1 MGMWTWEQWQLDG
14 WNAGSSQDSVQS
26 GELHG
31 HSLLPTD
38 VAPHHAGGSGFGPTG
53 DSAIAAEKQI
63 HRLVAEPVRENIL
76 ELDASRFE
84 NSLF

>member
-1 MGMWTWEQWQLDG
+1 MLDLARTVSRVESYMGTAFCPQMR
-14 WNAGSSQDSVQS
+14 
-26 GELHG
+26 
-31 HSLLPTD
+31 P
-38 VAPHHAGGSGFGPTG
+38 PRHAGGSGFGPTG

-84 NSLF
+84 NSLFGVCSHEK